1 MESASPSPRRSDRVS
16 LTLLLE
22 ISGKDAAG
30 LEFKEACR
38 TLLINRGGAV
48 IVLERELA
56 PEQQVQLRRQAP
68 TERHREARVRVVG
81 QFGRQKDGY
90 LYGVE
95 IIDNDNDLW
104 GIEFPPIA
112 DSTTAVARMLLE
124 CSYCRSR
131 EVAYLNDLEL
141 RGFETNRGIARHCK
155 TCGVPSIWTQA
166 PHEDEKKIAARA
178 ARTRR
183 VGDGPG
189 GVPETGEQRERA
201 RLRLKTRLTAC
212 IRQTGA
218 DDELAVC
225 EDISP
230 IGMCFRSKRRYDGGT
245 PIDVAVPYSP
255 DAANIFLPAR
265 IVYSEELP
273 KAGLFRHGT
282 EYRKVGPRAH

>member
-1 MESASPSPRRSDRVS
+1 MASASLRRTDRVS

-22 ISGKDAAG
+22 ASGTDSNG
-30 LEFKEACR
+30 QEFKATSR

-48 IVLERELA
+48 IILDRELA
-56 PEQQVQLRRQAP
+56 PEQFVHLQRRAP
-68 TERHREARVRVVG
+68 HESHRRGQVRVVG

-95 IIDNDNDLW
+95 MPDASMDLW
-104 GIEFPPIA
+104 GIDFPAIA
-112 DSTTAVARMLLE
+112 ESTEAVARMLLE

-131 EVAYLNDLEL
+131 EVVHLNELEL

-166 PHEDEKKIAARA
+166 SHEVEEKLAP
-178 ARTRR
+178 RR
-183 VGDGPG
+183 RRPAESPSA
-189 GVPETGEQRERA
+189 VPETGEKRDRQRM
-201 RLRLKTRLTAC
+201 RLKTRLTAC
-212 IRQTGA
+212 IRQAGA

-230 IGMCFRSKRRYDGGT
+230 VGMCFRSKRRYAADAV
-245 PIDVAVPYSP
+245 IDVAVPYSP

-265 IVYSEELP
+265 VVYSEEMP

-282 EYRKVGPRAH
+282 EYRRIGARSR